1 MENELQIVPVAG
13 AWRRREFIR
22 FPYRLYKDNPAWVPP
37 LLSEEEKFLSP
48 RHNPFFKNNQVQ
60 LFLCRRRGVTLGRIA
75 AILNRDHQR
84 YYGDRCGFFGMFE
97 CLDHPAAAER
107 LFQAAGDWLRRNG
120 ADRLRG
126 PMSFSLNGIAGLLTD
141 GFSLPPAVMMSY
153 NLPYYQELLERLQFK
168 QVMRFFAYEVSNETI
183 RFPGVSERLEKKLAA
198 AGIRFRYMDFKQ
210 VERDMGIVIDLFN
223 HAWSDNWG
231 FVPATLAEA
240 LDDFKKMRPIARE
253 DLVIFAEKEG
263 RPVGF
268 SLSLPDINQAIRP
281 LRGRLFPFNWL
292 RLLRNL
298 KRIDRIRVMLMG
310 VLKDYRNLGIDL
322 VFYRKTAENAV
333 RSGITKAEM
342 SWILESNEPMNRVL
356 RHINARVTKKYAI
369 YEKIL

>member
-1 MENELQIVPVAG
+1 
-13 AWRRREFIR
+13 
-22 FPYRLYKDNPAWVPP
+22 
-37 LLSEEEKFLSP
+37 
-48 RHNPFFKNNQVQ
+48 
-60 LFLCRRRGVTLGRIA
+60 
-75 AILNRDHQR
+75 
-84 YYGDRCGFFGMFE
+84 
-97 CLDHPAAAER
+97 
-107 LFQAAGDWLRRNG
+107 
-120 ADRLRG
+120 
-126 PMSFSLNGIAGLLTD
+126 
-141 GFSLPPAVMMSY
+141 MMSY